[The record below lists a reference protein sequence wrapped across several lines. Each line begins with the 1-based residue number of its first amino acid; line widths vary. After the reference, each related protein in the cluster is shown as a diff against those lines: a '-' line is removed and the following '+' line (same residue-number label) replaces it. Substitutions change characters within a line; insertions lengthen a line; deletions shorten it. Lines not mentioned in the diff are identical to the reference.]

1 MISLLL
7 FRQNAQLFVAMAT
20 GRLLVKLGKARSED
34 SRHLSVV
41 ALYLIN
47 PCVIITSYQLDFSQD
62 MVRSML
68 LSFGAAVLIH
78 LLMLVLTALLRRP
91 LHLSPVEQASVIYSN
106 CVNLLIPVV
115 SAILGKEWLLFTSM
129 YMMVQIAL
137 LWSHCRMLLSGE
149 RSIALRNIFG
159 NLNVISM
166 LIGLALFLFHIR
178 LPGILSGAMESV
190 GSMLGPISM
199 VIIGMVL
206 AGVDLRAVVRL
217 PGIWK
222 VIALRL
228 VGYPLAVLCLLKF
241 RGIASLVS
249 GGADILLISL
259 LAACAPSGTMV
270 TQLAQV
276 YGGDSEY
283 AGAVNVLS
291 TLGCIVTMPLLVALY
306 QL

>member
-7 FRQNAQLFVAMAT
+7 FRQIAQLFVAMAM
-20 GRLLVKLGKARSED
+20 GWLLVKLGKARSED

-47 PCVIITSYQLDFSQD
+47 PCVIITSYQLDFSGD

-149 RSIALRNIFG
+149 RTISLRNIFG

-166 LIGLALFLFHIR
+166 LIGLALFLLHIR
-178 LPGILSGAMESV
+178 LPGLLSGAMESV

-206 AGVDLRAVVRL
+206 AAVVRL
-217 PGIWK
+217 PGIGK

-241 RGIASLVS
+241 SGIASLVP